1 MKVLVISAAYPP
13 MHAGESANA
22 HHLCTRLA
30 RAGLD
35 VHVLTSA
42 DNVGANDAGVTVH
55 PIMRRW
61 SWREVPRLIRF
72 VERCAP
78 DAVLLMYLGGMY
90 GYHPMMTFAPAMVK
104 RRLPRVPFVTRYESP
119 FAGATATTTGLTT
132 RAIRKLAAY
141 AAGGAGVGHDS
152 GTLLRDSDHVIVL
165 CEGHRT
171 VLAEEAPAAR
181 PRMVVI
187 PPAPNVRVSSEPPER
202 ARLQGRAKLG
212 VDADDFVIAFFGYIY
227 PKKGIETL
235 LEAFQILRRERRRAR
250 LVFIGGTIDLDAEVS
265 GRYWN
270 DMQRLCA
277 DLGVADRTTWTGAFK
292 SDGEEPSLYL
302 RAADVCVL
310 PLHGGVQLN
319 NSSFSA
325 MAAHGVPIV
334 TTRGPMTDDAFVDRD
349 NVLLVEPRDPA
360 ALAQAID
367 TLMQDDDLRE
377 RLRAGVTKLAH
388 EWLSW
393 DEAIARTV
401 ALLHAPA

>member
-30 RAGLD
+30 LAGLD

-90 GYHPMMTFAPAMVK
+90 GYHPMMTFAPTMVK

-119 FAGATATTTGLTT
+119 FAGATATTNGLTT
-132 RAIRKLAAY
+132 RVIRKLAAR

-212 VDADDFVIAFFGYIY
+212 VDADDFVIAFFGYMY

-235 LEAFQILRRERRRAR
+235 LEAFQTSGGSGDGLGWCSSAARSTSTPRSADGTGTTCSGCAQTWAWPIGPPGRVPSSRTARSRHCTCGPPTCASCRCTAASSSTTARSRPWRRTASPSSRP
-250 LVFIGGTIDLDAEVS
+250 GG
-265 GRYWN
+265 R
-270 DMQRLCA
+270 
-277 DLGVADRTTWTGAFK
+277 
-292 SDGEEPSLYL
+292 
-302 RAADVCVL
+302 
-310 PLHGGVQLN
+310 
-319 NSSFSA
+319 
-325 MAAHGVPIV
+325 
-334 TTRGPMTDDAFVDRD
+334 
-349 NVLLVEPRDPA
+349 
-360 ALAQAID
+360 
-367 TLMQDDDLRE
+367 
-377 RLRAGVTKLAH
+377 
-388 EWLSW
+388 
-393 DEAIARTV
+393 
-401 ALLHAPA
+401 